1 MSIEETNGI
10 TTITA
15 DEGYFL
21 TNNNG
26 IFGETIILG
35 SDDSPENYTQL
46 PLSELPEET
55 NDDMGETTEE
65 QQALESEKER
75 KIEEIE
81 AYDTSDNVNGFFY
94 NGQFMWLDRITRAVL
109 ANTISSAEL
118 LGQETINIWYND
130 TICITL
136 DCENAKFMLA
146 SLELY
151 ATSCYNITATHKAAI
166 RNMTKIEDI
175 INFDITAD
183 YPNRLEFTT
192 I

>member
-46 PLSELPEET
+46 SLSELPEET
-55 NDDMGETTEE
+55 DDDTEETTEE

-81 AYDTSDNVNGFFY
+81 AYDISDNVNGFFY
-94 NGQFMWLDRITRAVL
+94 DGQFMWLDRITRAVL
-109 ANTISSAEL
+109 ANTISSAKL

-136 DCENAKFMLA
+136 DCENAKLMLA

-151 ATSCYNITATHKAAI
+151 ATSCYNVTATHKAAI

-192 I
+192 

>member
-1 MSIEETNGI
+1 MNIEETNGI

-15 DEGYFL
+15 DKGYFL

-55 NDDMGETTEE
+55 DDDTEETTEE

-81 AYDTSDNVNGFFY
+81 AYDISDNVNGFFY
-94 NGQFMWLDRITRAVL
+94 DGQFMWLDRITRAVL
-109 ANTISSAEL
+109 ANTISSAKL

-136 DCENAKFMLA
+136 DCENAKLMLA

-151 ATSCYNITATHKAAI
+151 ATSCYNVTATHKAAI

-192 I
+192 

>member
-35 SDDSPENYTQL
+35 SDDSPENYAQL

-55 NDDMGETTEE
+55 NDDMEETTEE

-94 NGQFMWLDRITRAVL
+94 DGQFMWLDRITRAVL
-109 ANTISSAEL
+109 ANTINSAKL

-136 DCENAKFMLA
+136 DCENAKLMLA

-151 ATSCYNITATHKAAI
+151 ATSCYNVTATHKAAI

-192 I
+192 

>member
-10 TTITA
+10 KTITA
-15 DEGYFL
+15 DEGCFL

-55 NDDMGETTEE
+55 NDDMGETAEE
-65 QQALESEKER
+65 QQSLESEKER

-81 AYDTSDNVNGFFY
+81 AYDISDNVNGFFY
-94 NGQFMWLDRITRAVL
+94 DGQFMWLDRITRAVL
-109 ANTISSAEL
+109 ANTISSAKL

-136 DCENAKFMLA
+136 DCENAKLMLA

-151 ATSCYNITATHKAAI
+151 ATSCYNVTATHKATI

-183 YPNRLEFTT
+183 YPNRLEF
-192 I
+192 IS

>member
-55 NDDMGETTEE
+55 NDDMEETSEE

-94 NGQFMWLDRITRAVL
+94 DGQFMWLDRITRAVL

-118 LGQETINIWYND
+118 LGQKTINIWYND

-136 DCENAKFMLA
+136 DCENAKLMLA

-151 ATSCYNITATHKAAI
+151 ATSCYNVTATHKAAV

-183 YPNRLEFTT
+183 YPNRLEFTA
-192 I
+192 